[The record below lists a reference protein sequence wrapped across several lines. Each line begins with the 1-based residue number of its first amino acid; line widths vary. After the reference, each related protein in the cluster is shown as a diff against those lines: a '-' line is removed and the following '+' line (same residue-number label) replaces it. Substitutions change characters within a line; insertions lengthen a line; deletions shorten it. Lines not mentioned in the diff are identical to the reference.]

1 VSAEPTRIV
10 ASVAAATRAE
20 AVVVRAAVKAAGD
33 VSDWIELRADGWR
46 ESAEKLHEA
55 VAMMD
60 RPVIVTVRS
69 RHEGGAFE
77 GGEAERR
84 KLLAAAAR
92 SAAYVDVDGGA
103 SFAAAPFA
111 PARTIVSSHDFNG
124 MPADLDAALAAL
136 RAAAPGAAYCKLAV
150 TPASLA
156 DVARLVGFARRV
168 ADSTPP
174 LALIAMGEYGRPLRA
189 LAGKLGCPIAYG
201 HVPAHTAT
209 AEGQWSIVDLAANF
223 AVRSQ
228 TASTPV
234 LAVVGNP
241 IGHSLSPLLHNTLLR
256 ASGQRHVFVPIL
268 ADKLDE
274 ALALAAP
281 LDLKALSVTLPFKID
296 AVAAAT
302 GPAPGFPWPPPEGSV
317 NTLLL
322 EGSSRLAANTDRIG
336 FLAALASHAP
346 PATWRG
352 RAALVIGSG
361 GVARTGL
368 AVLKELGAKV
378 TIASRDGRRA
388 QRLADEFGAAA
399 VGLATITERETRSFE
414 LIVNATPAGMH
425 PEVSAS
431 PLDGAALS
439 RGGDG
444 ALRRGQVVLDL
455 VYRPRRTRLLLQA
468 ARAGAV
474 AIGGFEMF
482 LAQALAQFRLFTGVE
497 PDAALARAA
506 LERALDA

>member
-1 VSAEPTRIV
+1 MSAEPTRIV
-10 ASVAAATRAE
+10 ASVAVATRAE
-20 AVVVRAAVKAAGD
+20 AVVVRAAIKAAGD

-46 ESAEKLHEA
+46 ESAEKLFEA
-55 VAMMD
+55 VDMMD

-69 RHEGGAFE
+69 RAEGGAFE
-77 GGEAERR
+77 GGEVERR
-84 KLLAAAAR
+84 TLLAAAAR
-92 SAAYVDVDGGA
+92 KAAFVDVDVSA
-103 SFAAAPFA
+103 SFAAAAFP

-124 MPADLDAALAAL
+124 MPEDLDEALATL
-136 RAAAPGAAYCKLAV
+136 RAAAPGAAICKLAV
-150 TPASLA
+150 TPTSLA
-156 DVARLVGFARRV
+156 DVARLVEFTRRV
-168 ADSTPP
+168 AGSAPP

-189 LAGKLGCPIAYG
+189 LAGKLGCPVAYG

-209 AEGQWSIVDLAANF
+209 APGQWSIVDLAANL

-228 TASTPV
+228 TAKTPV

-256 ASGQRHVFVPIL
+256 ASGQAQVFVPIL

-281 LDLKALSVTLPFKID
+281 LDLEGLSVTLPFKVD

-302 GPAPGFPWPPPEGSV
+302 GPVAGFPWPPPEGSV

-322 EGSSRLAANTDRIG
+322 KGASRLAANTDRIG
-336 FLAALASHAP
+336 FLAALAAHAP
-346 PATWRG
+346 PATWRR

-361 GVARTGL
+361 GVARTSV
-368 AVLKELGAKV
+368 AVLKELGANV

-388 QRLADEFGAAA
+388 HRLAEELGAAA
-399 VGLATITERETRSFE
+399 VRLATITGSDARPFE
-414 LIVNATPAGMH
+414 LIVNATPVGMH
-425 PEVSAS
+425 PEVAAS
-431 PLDGAALS
+431 PLP
-439 RGGDG
+439 DG

-455 VYRPRRTRLLLQA
+455 VYRPRRTKLLLQA